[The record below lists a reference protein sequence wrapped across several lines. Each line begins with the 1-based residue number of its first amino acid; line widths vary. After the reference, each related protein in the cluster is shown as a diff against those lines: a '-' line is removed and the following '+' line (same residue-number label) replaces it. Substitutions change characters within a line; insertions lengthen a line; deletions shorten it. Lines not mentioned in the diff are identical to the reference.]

1 VGVERSAHTKQADA
15 RRMHVTRG
23 FYPGKGAK
31 HNLGQGQ
38 RGQAEAGELP
48 SGSEDLRGLV
58 RRGPVVRRGQAFF

>member
-1 VGVERSAHTKQADA
+1 MGVERSAYTKQADA
-15 RRMHVTRG
+15 RRMHVARG

-48 SGSEDLRGLV
+48 RGSEGLRGLF
-58 RRGPVVRRGQAFF
+58 RRGPVVRRGQNSL